1 MTIFY
6 SLMWRL
12 FQNILLL
19 LYTFLLLL
27 EFLMK
32 TLWNLCDSQGL
43 LTFFSHVKGL
53 YIVAWQAR
61 ENVIRRPFK
70 YSTRPT
76 GQKIIFLAGLLQSK
90 EGMGTSLQLPP
101 SWKWQGSN
109 LLIFAFLRKQGIKH
123 LVALFKKKYNEA
135 FVFAAPLYRGT
146 LGLKKGLVQ
155 PFRIN
160 RFSCFASHFASSL
173 AKGSRQ
179 VI

>member
-1 MTIFY
+1 
-6 SLMWRL
+6 MWSL

-19 LYTFLLLL
+19 LYTFLLQL

-32 TLWNLCDSQGL
+32 TLWNLCDKQGL

-53 YIVAWQAR
+53 YIVAWQVK

-70 YSTRPT
+70 YSTRPI
-76 GQKIIFLAGLLQSK
+76 GQKILFLAGLVQSK
-90 EGMGTSLQLPP
+90 EGMGTSPQLPP
-101 SWKWQGSN
+101 SQEWHGSN
-109 LLIFAFLRKQGIKH
+109 LLIFAFLRKPGIKL
-123 LVALFKKKYNEA
+123 LVALFKKKNLWG
-135 FVFAAPLYRGT
+135 FRFCCSLYRWT

-155 PFRIN
+155 SSTIN
-160 RFSCFASHFASSL
+160 RFSCFASNFASSL